1 MPDEIAE
8 AFARFDA
15 ELRPAPDDL
24 VEAHDLRRTVLQ
36 ALPGDGRVLRTVDA
50 GSFAHGTAVRRHSL
64 VDVFVVL
71 AGARPRSA
79 ARALDQL
86 RSGLPADAVPA
97 VVATSRVQ
105 GADSLVVERVGA
117 PGIRL
122 IPAFDAA
129 TAGSGS
135 GPGAGA
141 SARVSSDPSDTLWV
155 ADASHRWV
163 RHRPAARA
171 VLLDR
176 IDDDGSVRALI
187 RLLLA
192 WKHRQG
198 VPISSYYLGTL
209 AIRQA
214 LQQRSF
220 SLLWDVCWI
229 WEALASDGLV
239 PAADPS
245 SPSQVQ
251 LVRPAASI
259 GRALEAQFPIER
271 AASSARGA
279 VNAFMDGDQERTAGF
294 LEALFGPEFP
304 AIA

>member
-8 AFARFDA
+8 AFARYDA
-15 ELRPAPDDL
+15 ALRPAPGEL

-36 ALPGDGRVLRTVDA
+36 ALGDDGRVLHTVDA
-50 GSFAHGTAVRRHSL
+50 GSFAHGTAVRLHSL
-64 VDVFVVL
+64 VDVIVVL
-71 AGARPRSA
+71 AGPRPRGV
-79 ARALDQL
+79 ARAVDLL
-86 RSGLPADAVPA
+86 RAALPAEAVPS
-97 VVATSRVQ
+97 VVATSRVL
-105 GADSLVVERVGA
+105 GGDSLVVERIGA

-122 IPAFDAA
+122 IPAFEAAA
-129 TAGSGS
+129 T
-135 GPGAGA
+135 GAGA
-141 SARVSSDPSDTLWV
+141 SARASSAGPADTLWV
-155 ADASHRWV
+155 ADAAHRWV

-192 WKHRQG
+192 WKHRQS
-198 VPISSYYLGTL
+198 VPVSSYYLETL

-229 WEALASDGLV
+229 WEALAADGLV
-239 PAADPS
+239 PAPDPS

-251 LVRPAASI
+251 AVRPAASI

-271 AASSARGA
+271 AASSARSA
-279 VNAFMDGDQERTAGF
+279 VNAFMDGDQARTAGF

-304 AIA
+304 ALA

>member
-15 ELRPAPDDL
+15 GLRPGPDDL

-36 ALPGDGRVLRTVDA
+36 ALPADGRVLRTVDA
-50 GSFAHGTAVRRHSL
+50 GSYAHGTAVRRHSL
-64 VDVFVVL
+64 VDVMVVL
-71 AGARPRSA
+71 AGARPRGVGRA
-79 ARALDQL
+79 AELL
-86 RSGLPADAVPA
+86 RTALPAEAVPA
-97 VVATSRVQ
+97 VVATSRVV
-105 GADSLVVERVGA
+105 GGDSLVIERIGA

-122 IPAFDAA
+122 IPAFEAA
-129 TAGSGS
+129 PAGG
-135 GPGAGA
+135 GVGAGP
-141 SARVSSDPSDTLWV
+141 SARASSAGPSDTLWV
-155 ADASHRWV
+155 ADAAHRWV

-192 WKHRQG
+192 WKHRQA
-198 VPISSYYLGTL
+198 VPVSSYYLETL

-229 WEALASDGLV
+229 WEALAADGLV
-239 PAADPS
+239 PAPDPS

-251 LVRPAASI
+251 AVRPAASI

-271 AASSARGA
+271 AASSARSA
-279 VNAFMDGDQERTAGF
+279 VNAFMDGDQARTAGF

-304 AIA
+304 ALA